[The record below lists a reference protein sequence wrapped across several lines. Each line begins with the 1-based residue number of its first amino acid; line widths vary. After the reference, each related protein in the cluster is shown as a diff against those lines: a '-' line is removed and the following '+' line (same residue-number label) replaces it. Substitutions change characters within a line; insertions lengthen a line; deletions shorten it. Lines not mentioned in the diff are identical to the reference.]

1 MKLKDIANVACTN
14 IKLYADGK
22 SVYSPFSGE
31 LTPFLDREVV
41 WLDAEDDI
49 IAIGITGGEKH
60 EKE

>member
-1 MKLKDIANVACTN
+1 MKLIYTN
-14 IKLYADGK
+14 FKIYIGDEL
-22 SVYSPFSGE
+22 VYSPFKGDFE
-31 LTPFLDREVV
+31 PFMDRKVL